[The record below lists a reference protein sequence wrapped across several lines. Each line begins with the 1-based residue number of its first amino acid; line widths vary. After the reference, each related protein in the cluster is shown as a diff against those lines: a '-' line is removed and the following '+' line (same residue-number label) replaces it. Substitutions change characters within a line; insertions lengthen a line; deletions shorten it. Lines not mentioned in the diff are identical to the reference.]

1 MAKVLFV
8 NPEKCVGCMACLM
21 ACSMEQG
28 GTVSPVRSMILPFAL
43 KKQVINIPVVC
54 RQCTK
59 PLCADVCPMG
69 AISRDE
75 KTAAMTVDYDL
86 CIGCSMCMIACPLGG
101 ISVDTEIG
109 HAMKCNLCGGDPLCV
124 KVCAYGALEYITE
137 EEVILER
144 RKEAIGKLTIMLEKI
159 VF

>member
-21 ACSMEQG
+21 ACSMQQG
-28 GTVSPVRSMILPFAL
+28 ETVSPVRSMILPLAL

-54 RQCTK
+54 RQCAK

-69 AISRDE
+69 AISRDQ
-75 KTAAMTVDYDL
+75 KTAAMMVDYDL
-86 CIGCSMCMIACPLGG
+86 CIGCRMCMIACPLGG
-101 ISVDTEIG
+101 ISVDTDIA
-109 HAMKCNLCGGDPLCV
+109 HAMKCNLCEGDPLCAR
-124 KVCAYGALEYITE
+124 VCAYGAIEYITE
-137 EEVILER
+137 EEVFLER
-144 RKEAIGKLTIMLEKI
+144 RKEAIGKLATMLEKI